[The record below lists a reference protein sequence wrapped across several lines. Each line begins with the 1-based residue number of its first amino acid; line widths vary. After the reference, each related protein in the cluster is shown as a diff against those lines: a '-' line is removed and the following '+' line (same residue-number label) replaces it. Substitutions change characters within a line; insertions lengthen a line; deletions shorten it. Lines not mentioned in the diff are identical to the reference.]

1 VFVLLYA
8 PAFYELAKYLVIP
21 AKLFDISVVN
31 QPNVI
36 LYLNLY
42 PEDGGKIFL

>member
-1 VFVLLYA
+1 MN
-8 PAFYELAKYLVIP
+8 P

-36 LYLNLY
+36 WYLNLY